1 MPDWVLVVVGAAVVF
16 AAAYFLGR
24 SSGPPP
30 QPRKR
35 ARKAAAVE
43 IEVDEEE
50 EEEAQPAPR
59 KAKAAG
65 KASGS
70 RKAPEPSPPAVPALI
85 YDDVESDEEV
95 DPTKVGM
102 LRPKRPVLQPPT
114 NVIVNDDAAA
124 EDEPEKANPF
134 ILVSATAQTDR
145 GLRRKRNEDN
155 LLVMVDRGVYAVAD
169 GMGGYAGGEIASEL
183 AVRTLEKAFA
193 NNEFEGDPHHG
204 IPVAASELAR
214 GIQAANAAILDKAE
228 SDRKLEGMGT
238 TICAARF
245 SPSKQRLYVGHV
257 GDSRLYRMR
266 ANQLK
271 QITSDHTMRDL
282 GATGPNASLLS
293 RAVGIWPTV
302 PIDVILCK
310 PEPGD
315 IYLLC
320 SDGLT
325 KMVDDVGI
333 GNAMRSGKAPSEV
346 VEGLITKAN
355 EHGGK
360 DNITVILISV
370 QDARTSMPPR

>member
-30 QPRKR
+30 KKGGKAKR
-35 ARKAAAVE
+35 AV
-43 IEVDEEE
+43 VEEE
-50 EEEAQPAPR
+50 EEDEAPAP
-59 KAKAAG
+59 KKKTAG
-65 KASGS
+65 KTSGS
-70 RKAPEPSPPAVPALI
+70 RKAPEPAPAVPALV
-85 YDDVESDEEV
+85 YDDVESDEEI

-102 LRPKRPVLQPPT
+102 MRPKRPTLQPPT
-114 NVIVNDDAAA
+114 NVIVCDEPAAQ
-124 EDEPEKANPF
+124 EEPEKANPF
-134 ILVSATAQTDR
+134 ILVSATAQTDK

-155 LLVMVDRGVYAVAD
+155 LLVMVDKGVYAVAD

-183 AVRTLEKAFA
+183 AVRTVEKAFA
-193 NNEFEGDPHHG
+193 NNEFEGEPHHG
-204 IPVAASELAR
+204 LPEKASELAR
-214 GIQAANAAILDKAE
+214 AIQAANAAILEKAE
-228 SDRKLEGMGT
+228 TDRKLEGMGT

-245 SPSKQRLYVGHV
+245 SPTKQRLYVGHV

-266 ANQLK
+266 GGQLK

-302 PIDVILCK
+302 PIDCILCQ

-333 GNAMRSGKAPSEV
+333 ANAMRSNKAPTEI

-370 QDARTSMPPR
+370 QDARTSTPPQR

>member
-16 AAAYFLGR
+16 TAAYFLGR

-30 QPRKR
+30 V
-35 ARKAAAVE
+35 ARKKGSKARKV
-43 IEVDEEE
+43 VEEE
-50 EEEAQPAPR
+50 EEEEEEEQPAPR
-59 KAKAAG
+59 KAKVGG
-65 KASGS
+65 KTSGS
-70 RKAPEPSPPAVPALI
+70 RKAPEPAPAAVPALI

-102 LRPKRPVLQPPT
+102 MRPKRPVLQPPT
-114 NVIVNDDAAA
+114 NVIVCDDAAA
-124 EDEPEKANPF
+124 EDEPQKANPF

-155 LLVMVDRGVYAVAD
+155 LLVMVNHGVYAVAD

-183 AVRTLEKAFA
+183 AVRTVEKAFNA
-193 NNEFEGDPHHG
+193 GEFEGDPHHG
-204 IPVAASELAR
+204 LPEPASELAR
-214 GIQAANAAILDKAE
+214 AIQAANAAILDKAE
-228 SDRKLEGMGT
+228 TDRKLEGMGT

-266 ANQLK
+266 GGQLK

-302 PIDVILCK
+302 PIDIILCK

-315 IYLLC
+315 LYLLC

-325 KMVDDVGI
+325 KMVDDVGV
-333 GNAMRSGKAPSEV
+333 GNAMRSGKAPSEI

-370 QDARTSMPPR
+370 QDARTSTPPR

>member
-16 AAAYFLGR
+16 TAAYFLGR

-30 QPRKR
+30 AP
-35 ARKAAAVE
+35 RKAAKGRAKAAEVE
-43 IEVDEEE
+43 VEEE
-50 EEEAQPAPR
+50 EEEPQPAP
-59 KAKAAG
+59 AKKTAG
-65 KASGS
+65 KASGA
-70 RKAPEPSPPAVPALI
+70 RKAPEPAVPAVPALI

-124 EDEPEKANPF
+124 DDESAGANAL

-155 LLVMVDRGVYAVAD
+155 LLVMVNHGVYAVAD

-183 AVRTLEKAFA
+183 AVRTVEKAF
-193 NNEFEGDPHHG
+193 NTSEFEGEPHHG
-204 IPVAASELAR
+204 LPAAASELAR
-214 GIQAANAAILDKAE
+214 AIQMANAAILDKAE
-228 SDRKLEGMGT
+228 TDKKLEGMGT

-266 ANQLK
+266 GGQLK

-315 IYLLC
+315 LYLLC

-325 KMVDDVGI
+325 KMVDDVGV
-333 GNAMRSGKAPSEV
+333 GNAMRSGKAPSEI

-370 QDARTSMPPR
+370 QDARTSTPPK

>member
-1 MPDWVLVVVGAAVVF
+1 MPQDWVLVAIGAVVVF

-30 QPRKR
+30 KRKGKKAGAEDQADGT
-35 ARKAAAVE
+35 ARGSKAPGA
-43 IEVDEEE
+43 
-50 EEEAQPAPR
+50 
-59 KAKAAG
+59 
-65 KASGS
+65 ASGS
-70 RKAPEPSPPAVPALI
+70 RKAPEPPPAVPALV
-85 YDDVESDEEV
+85 YDDAESDEEV

-102 LRPKRPVLQPPT
+102 FRPTRPVLQPPT
-114 NVIVNDDAAA
+114 NLIVCDEEAAT
-124 EDEPEKANPF
+124 DEPTKPNPF

-155 LLVMVDRGVYAVAD
+155 LLVMVNQGVYAVAD

-183 AVRTLEKAFA
+183 AVRSIEKAFTA
-193 NNEFEGDPHHG
+193 NAFDGEPHQG
-204 IPVAASELAR
+204 LPEKASELAR
-214 GIQAANAAILDKAE
+214 AIQMANAAILERAE

-257 GDSRLYRMR
+257 GDSRLYRVR
-266 ANQLK
+266 DGELK

-302 PIDVILCK
+302 PIDIILAQ

-333 GNAMRSGKAPSEV
+333 AHAMKSNKAPTEI

-370 QDARTSMPPR
+370 QDARTSKPAL

>member
-30 QPRKR
+30 KR
-35 ARKAAAVE
+35 SASRPKRGARE
-43 IEVDEEE
+43 EDEDED
-50 EEEAQPAPR
+50 EAPAPKR
-59 KAKAAG
+59 KSAG
-65 KASGS
+65 KASGP
-70 RKAPEPSPPAVPALI
+70 RKAPEPAPSAVPALV
-85 YDDVESDEEV
+85 YDDVESDEEI

-102 LRPKRPVLQPPT
+102 MRPKRPTLQPPT
-114 NVIVNDDAAA
+114 NVIIC
-124 EDEPEKANPF
+124 DEPAAQDEPDKANPF

-155 LLVMVDRGVYAVAD
+155 LLVMVDKGVYAVAD

-183 AVRTLEKAFA
+183 AVRSLEKAFA
-193 NNEFEGDPHHG
+193 SNEFEGEPHHG
-204 IPVAASELAR
+204 LPEKASELAR
-214 GIQAANAAILDKAE
+214 GIQMANAAILDKAE
-228 SDRKLEGMGT
+228 TDRKLEGMGT

-245 SPSKQRLYVGHV
+245 SPAKQRLYVGHV

-266 ANQLK
+266 GGQLA

-302 PIDVILCK
+302 PIDVILCQ

-333 GNAMRSGKAPSEV
+333 GNAMRSNKAPTEI

-370 QDARTSMPPR
+370 QDARTSIPPR